1 MAESTSKQS
10 PVHVRGENRLLQ
22 LLTKDDRDRLLKV
35 MTQITTEHG
44 EPVFKPN
51 KRITHVHFP
60 LHGVISMVVEMRNGE
75 VAEVG
80 TIGNE
85 GNSGLAVQLGADT
98 SPNSAFC
105 QVPGESQRMSVGD
118 FREEMSTN
126 QRFEKVM
133 RLGAQGF
140 VNQVAQTTACNRLH
154 TVERRLCRWILM
166 CHDRVGEPTVN
177 LTQQFIAQM
186 LGVRRASIGVVA
198 GSLQEAD
205 LIRYSRGRIEIVSR
219 PALERA
225 ACECYGVVRKEYER
239 LLR

>member
-1 MAESTSKQS
+1 MAEPSGKQS
-10 PVHVRGENRLLQ
+10 LIHVRGENRLLQ
-22 LLTKDDRDRLLKV
+22 LLTKDDRERLAKL
-35 MTQITTEHG
+35 MTHITTKHG
-44 EPVFKPN
+44 DLVFKPN
-51 KRITHVHFP
+51 KPIAHVDFP
-60 LHGVISMVVEMRNGE
+60 LYGVLSVVVEMEDGQ

-98 SPNSAFC
+98 SPNKAFY
-105 QVPGESQRMSVGD
+105 QIPGESKRMSAGD
-118 FREEMSTN
+118 FREEISKN
-126 QRFEKVM
+126 KRFERIM

-140 VNQVAQTTACNRLH
+140 VSQVAQSTACNRLH

-166 CHDRVGEPTVN
+166 CHDRVGGPTIH

-186 LGVRRASIGVVA
+186 LGVRRASISEVA
-198 GSLQEAD
+198 GSLQQAD

-219 PALERA
+219 RALERA